1 MEKASENYE
10 YYMQFLGARAL
21 LDIFRSIFSFI
32 IEFKGRSVN
41 GTIISQDK
49 VMIIN
54 NRFVFNRLMNFSN
67 CGAIQDIFPVNPPPP
82 KLIPARLECWNILCV
97 DIHYG
102 IEDKENGSGFFF
114 ITENLT
120 SVRYYICFHFSLF
133 IIFFFMRLRQDYPSE
148 DIWQIAEGRKK

>member
-54 NRFVFNRLMNFSN
+54 NRFVFNRLINFSN

-82 KLIPARLECWNILCV
+82 KLIPARLEC
-97 DIHYG
+97 
-102 IEDKENGSGFFF
+102 
-114 ITENLT
+114 
-120 SVRYYICFHFSLF
+120 
-133 IIFFFMRLRQDYPSE
+133 
-148 DIWQIAEGRKK
+148 

>member
-41 GTIISQDK
+41 GTVISQDK

-54 NRFVFNRLMNFSN
+54 NRFVFDRLINFSN

-82 KLIPARLECWNILCV
+82 KLIPAGLECWNILCV

-102 IEDKENGSGFFF
+102 IEDKENGSGFFYNGELNFGPLLYLFSFF
-114 ITENLT
+114 I
-120 SVRYYICFHFSLF
+120 VY
-133 IIFFFMRLRQDYPSE
+133 FFFYEIASSRLSF
-148 DIWQIAEGRKK
+148 WQIAEGRKK